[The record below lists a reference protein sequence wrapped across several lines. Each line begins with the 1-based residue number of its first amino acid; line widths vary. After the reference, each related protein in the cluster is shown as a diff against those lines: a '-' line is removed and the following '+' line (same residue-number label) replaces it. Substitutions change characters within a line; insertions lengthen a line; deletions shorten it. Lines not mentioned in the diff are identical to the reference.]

1 MLHIA
6 HVSKTFDRGAPA
18 LADVDLTVERGESV
32 AIVGASGCGKS
43 TLLRIIAGLEKPSH
57 GAVTVAGERIRA
69 PHPLVG
75 MIFQEPRLLPWL
87 RVAENI
93 AFGIT
98 ALPASERMARMHEA
112 LELIGLEQHV
122 GKWPR
127 ELSGGQSQR
136 VAIARALVARPSV
149 ILLDEPFS
157 ALDAVTRADL
167 QRHLRALSRR
177 MNLTLVIVTH
187 DLDEALI
194 LGDRIAIMQPDPGR
208 IAKIVRVQRDGSA
221 DIARRELTA
230 LFARF
235 NGTGR
240 IATS

>member
-1 MLHIA
+1 M
-6 HVSKTFDRGAPA
+6 
-18 LADVDLTVERGESV
+18 
-32 AIVGASGCGKS
+32 
-43 TLLRIIAGLEKPSH
+43 
-57 GAVTVAGERIRA
+57 
-69 PHPLVG
+69 
-75 MIFQEPRLLPWL
+75 LPWL
-87 RVAENI
+87 SVAENI

-136 VAIARALVARPSV
+136 IAIARALVARPSV

-177 MNLTLVIVTH
+177 MNLTLMIVTH
-187 DLDEALI
+187 DLDEGLI
-194 LGDRIAIMQPDPGR
+194 LGDQIAIMQPDP
-208 IAKIVRVQRDGSA
+208 IV
-221 DIARRELTA
+221 
-230 LFARF
+230 
-235 NGTGR
+235 
-240 IATS
+240 